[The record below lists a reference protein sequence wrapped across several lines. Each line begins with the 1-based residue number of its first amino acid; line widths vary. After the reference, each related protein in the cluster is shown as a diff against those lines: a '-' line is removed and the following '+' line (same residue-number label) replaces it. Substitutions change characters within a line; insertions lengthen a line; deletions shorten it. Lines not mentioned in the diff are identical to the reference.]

1 VNFRRRGTMC
11 DSQSI
16 EEKRK
21 EFEELAI
28 QHMDSLYSVAM
39 RMTRDAIEAQ
49 DLAQDAYLRAY
60 RFFDKFEK
68 GTNFKAWLFKI
79 LKNIYI
85 NKYRKESKAP
95 QMVDIAGVEASN
107 TLQAEK
113 TPENYIF
120 DRLLDDDITD
130 AVDALPEEFREAI
143 MLSDVEGLSYKEIA
157 KILDCPIG
165 TVMSRLHR
173 GRKLL
178 RESLYEYAKKYGYIE
193 D

>member
-1 VNFRRRGTMC
+1 MC
-11 DSQSI
+11 HSQSI

-39 RMTRDAIEAQ
+39 RMTRDATEAQ

-95 QMVDIAGVEASN
+95 QMVDISGVEASN
-107 TLQAEK
+107 SLQAEK

-120 DRLLDDDITD
+120 DRLLDDDIIN

-157 KILDCPIG
+157 EALGCPIG

-178 RESLYEYAKKYGYIE
+178 RASLYEYAKKYGYIE